1 MHVDIGT
8 ALFAFGIFAV
18 ALRNF
23 ELAIGSMVIA
33 VWVLSC

>member
-8 ALFAFGIFAV
+8 GLFAFGIFAV

-23 ELAIGSMVIA
+23 ELAIVSMVVA
-33 VWVLSC
+33 VWCLS